1 MHLLSRTPIRWT
13 HWALTLGMAVA
24 LLGCGGGDG
33 GGGGGGDAGS
43 TTGSGTGGGGTITPP
58 PAPTPPPI
66 TSDYTGPLPFEDA
79 PLVASASVAGMCTD
93 LRQKQFVRSYLDEV
107 YLWPELVHRRN
118 PANYAD
124 ARSYFDAILAPTT
137 VDRFSF
143 SESVAD
149 ADQREASEAFDVG
162 IDWRNVGTESVQR
175 WRIARVEPGSPAAQ
189 AGLQRG
195 DILVDLDT
203 NLYQPNAVAPFY
215 YNLLYARSG
224 QTGVYSADLT
234 PRVITEDPVS
244 TTTSFTVDGR
254 RVGYVAFESHYGD
267 AQDQLIA
274 AAFEAQALG
283 VQDLVV
289 DLRYNS
295 GGFLYI
301 AASLASM
308 IAPTTQV
315 QQRPDFVRFIPNA
328 RQLAAAPYS
337 AIAFSPSVWYAPPS
351 SRYPRGTRLPQLNLS
366 RLYVLTTGST
376 CSASESLINGLR
388 GVGVQVHVIGNTTCG
403 KPYGMAREDNCGSA
417 FYPVEFRG
425 ENNLGQANFTNG
437 FAPTCTVADDLDHPR
452 GSPNEAML
460 AATLTHIRTGSCPTN
475 AQGIDTKAALTQMAP
490 MPRSS
495 AFAPPQRERPGL
507 ALITPR

>member
-1 MHLLSRTPIRWT
+1 MVSL
-13 HWALTLGMAVA
+13 
-24 LLGCGGGDG
+24 
-33 GGGGGGDAGS
+33 
-43 TTGSGTGGGGTITPP
+43 
-58 PAPTPPPI
+58 
-66 TSDYTGPLPFEDA
+66 
-79 PLVASASVAGMCTD
+79 
-93 LRQKQFVRSYLDEV
+93 
-107 YLWPELVHRRN
+107 N
-118 PANYAD
+118 
-124 ARSYFDAILAPTT
+124 
-137 VDRFSF
+137 
-143 SESVAD
+143 
-149 ADQREASEAFDVG
+149 
-162 IDWRNVGTESVQR
+162 
-175 WRIARVEPGSPAAQ
+175 
-189 AGLQRG
+189 
-195 DILVDLDT
+195 T
-203 NLYQPNAVAPFY
+203 NLYRPAAVAPFF
-215 YNLLYARSG
+215 YNLVYFRAGLP
-224 QTGVYSADLT
+224 GVYQANLT
-234 PRVITEDPVS
+234 PRIIDEDPVGAA
-244 TTTSFTVDGR
+244 TSFTVNDR

-274 AAFEAQALG
+274 AAFDAQALGG

-337 AIAFSPSVWYAPPS
+337 AIEFSPSVWYAPPGA
-351 SRYPRGTRLPQLNLS
+351 RYPRGRLLPQLNLN

-425 ENNLGQANFTNG
+425 ENNLGLANFTNG
-437 FAPTCTVADDLDHPR
+437 FAPTCTVADDLDNAR
-452 GSPNEAML
+452 GNPNEAML
-460 AATLTHIRTGSCPTN
+460 AAALTHIRTGSCPASVQSVERNT
-475 AQGIDTKAALTQMAP
+475 ALSQMSP
-490 MPRSS
+490 VPRSA

-507 ALITPR
+507 ALIAPR

>member
-1 MHLLSRTPIRWT
+1 
-13 HWALTLGMAVA
+13 
-24 LLGCGGGDG
+24 
-33 GGGGGGDAGS
+33 
-43 TTGSGTGGGGTITPP
+43 
-58 PAPTPPPI
+58 
-66 TSDYTGPLPFEDA
+66 
-79 PLVASASVAGMCTD
+79 MCTD
-93 LRQKQFVRSYLDEV
+93 LREKQFVRSYLNEV
-107 YLWPELVHRRN
+107 YLWPELVQRRN
-118 PANYAD
+118 PLNYVD
-124 ARSYFDAILAPTT
+124 ARSYFDAIVAPTS

-162 IDWRNVGTESVQR
+162 IEWRNVGTSAAPS
-175 WRIARVEPGSPAAQ
+175 WRIARVEPGSPAAA

-195 DILVDLDT
+195 DTMVSLNT
-203 NLYQPNAVAPFY
+203 NLYRPAAVAPFF
-215 YNLLYARSG
+215 YNLVYFR
-224 QTGVYSADLT
+224 TGRPGFTPVNLT
-234 PRVITEDPVS
+234 PRIIDEDPVGAY
-244 TTTSFTVDGR
+244 TSFTVDGR

-274 AAFEAQALG
+274 AAFDAQTLGG
-283 VQDLVV
+283 VQDLGV

-308 IAPTTQV
+308 IAPTAQV

-337 AIAFSPSVWYAPPS
+337 AIAFSPSVWYAPPGA
-351 SRYPRGTRLPQLNLS
+351 RYRWGARLPQLNLS
-366 RLYVLTTGST
+366 RLYVLTTGTT

-388 GVGVQVHVIGNTTCG
+388 GVGVPVHVIGNTTCG

-425 ENNLGQANFTNG
+425 ENNLGQADFTNG
-437 FAPTCTVADDLDHPR
+437 FAPTCTVADDLDNAR
-452 GSPNEAML
+452 GNPNEAML
-460 AATLTHIRTGSCPTN
+460 AAALTHIRTGSCP
-475 AQGIDTKAALTQMAP
+475 ASTQSVGRSTELNQMSPA
-490 MPRSS
+490 PRSA

-507 ALITPR
+507 ALIAPR